1 MQNVKPQF
9 FRSRRIRTDHK
20 LHFSLKNI
28 LPLNEK
34 RNFSN
39 FFGISAED
47 RSLFVEIDRLPDFC
61 WKMPGVA
68 FTFLPTTSHSHFQ
81 AYFLSL
87 SLSLSLSSLL
97 SLSLSL
103 SLSFTLTLTLT
114 YLLSLSLQLVW
125 CLLQLCLT
133 QNKARMEGA
142 EQEPAQK

>member
-1 MQNVKPQF
+1 MQNVIPQF
-9 FRSRRIRTDHK
+9 VRSRRIRTDHK
-20 LHFSLKNI
+20 LHLSLKNI

-34 RNFSN
+34 RKFSN

-81 AYFLSL
+81 AYSL
-87 SLSLSLSSLL
+87 SLSHSRTY
-97 SLSLSL
+97 SLSLTL
-103 SLSFTLTLTLT
+103 SLTLT
-114 YLLSLSLQLVW
+114 YLLSLSHQLVW

-133 QNKARMEGA
+133 QNKARIEGA
-142 EQEPAQK
+142 EPQPAQK